1 MKLTQQ
7 QIRQIIKEEIQNVF
21 EEEAE
26 QSDGGTILT
35 GKEIEQIPK
44 KLNLKTEFDKVA
56 QEFIADIEKNKEKL
70 KQLRDQKDSK
80 AINEV
85 IFTST
90 LGVLGGTAM
99 LISLMQIAAKTAV
112 YIKSFGGT
120 ATYDPD
126 NPYFNDTHKK
136 IDKFAEYVKRALIG
150 GKLYVAIVGVLK
162 FWHRNDNAAYEKAL
176 SYVNLIMDAI
186 AIMMTLNGIY
196 QNWETIK
203 TAVSKTDFLQKAFT
217 ESGKVSLAGWE
228 AWSTAFDNSAGLKD
242 FIKSLVKIKQG
253 TFA

>member
-1 MKLTQQ
+1 MKNDMKLIMENWRRTL
-7 QIRQIIKEEIQNVF
+7 EENT
-21 EEEAE
+21 E
-26 QSDGGTILT
+26 QTDGGDTLT
-35 GKEIEQIPK
+35 GKEIEQLPK
-44 KLNLKTEFDKVA
+44 KLNLKSEFDKVA

-112 YIKSFGGT
+112 YIKSSLGT

-136 IDKFAEYVKRALIG
+136 IDTFAEYVKRALLG
-150 GKLYVAIVGVLK
+150 GKLYIAIVGVLK
-162 FWHRNDNAAYEKAL
+162 FWHRNDSAAYEKAI

-186 AIMMTLNGIY
+186 AIMMTLKGIY

-203 TAVSKTDFLQKAFT
+203 TAISKTELLQKAFT
-217 ESGKVSLAGWE
+217 ESGKVSLAAWE
-228 AWSTAFDNSAGLKD
+228 AWATAFDNSAGLKD
-242 FIKSLVKIKQG
+242 FIKSLAKLKQDLF
-253 TFA
+253 T